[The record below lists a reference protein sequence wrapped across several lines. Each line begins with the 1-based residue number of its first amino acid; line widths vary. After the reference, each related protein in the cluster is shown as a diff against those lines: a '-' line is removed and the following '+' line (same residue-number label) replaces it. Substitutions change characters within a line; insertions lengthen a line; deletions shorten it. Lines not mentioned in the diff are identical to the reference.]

1 MPKINLEQTGL
12 SELIEA
18 ELKSEAPDL
27 WSKKVFTKKKKGNDG
42 H

>member
-1 MPKINLEQTGL
+1 LKKRWL
-12 SELIEA
+12 SELIET
-18 ELKSEAPDL
+18 ELKSKAPDL

>member
-1 MPKINLEQTGL
+1 LKKKWLL
-12 SELIEA
+12 ELIEA
-18 ELKSEAPDL
+18 ELKSKARDL